1 MRHTLTLLTAFT
13 FANTLNAQF
22 DALPDSNATWTE
34 SFWIGPGSP
43 YEGFH
48 YAYDAVSPDTVY
60 NGDVYKKL
68 LETYTSNGTVYGTY
82 YGGALRDNGLGQV
95 YFWAPGA
102 PDPAL
107 LYDFDVAVGDTLYN
121 VAGLFPNDVRVYDLD
136 TVVVNGTSRR
146 RVMVECLNGPQY
158 YGEEWIQGIGSIH
171 GLLHATPC
179 GSVSGIGELV
189 CMTVNDTV
197 QWGVNVGAVGDC
209 SLLLGA
215 TEAAVDERVGL
226 YPNPAEDRLSIT
238 CGACVPLRASIVA
251 MDGRVMLQQP
261 LATRTMDVS
270 AMPAGVYLLRV
281 QQADGTVLTARF
293 VKR

>member
-1 MRHTLTLLTAFT
+1 MRHTLTLLMAVTIACT
-13 FANTLNAQF
+13 SNAQF
-22 DALPDSNATWTE
+22 DALPDSDATWTE
-34 SFWIGPGSP
+34 SFWVGPGYP

-48 YAYDAVSPDTVY
+48 YAYDAVFPDTVY
-60 NGDVYKKL
+60 NGDVYRKL
-68 LETYTSNGTVYGTY
+68 METYSNNGTVYGTN

-107 LYDFDVAVGDTLYN
+107 LYDFDVAVGDTLYD
-121 VAGLFPNDVRVYDLD
+121 VAGLFITDVRVLGVD
-136 TVVVNGTSRR
+136 TVIVNGTPRR
-146 RVMVECLNGPQY
+146 RVSVECLDGPSF
-158 YGEEWIQGIGSIH
+158 YGEEWTQGIGSNH
-171 GLLHATPC
+171 GLVHGTPC

-197 QWGVNVGAVGDC
+197 QWGVNAGAVGDC

-215 TEAAVDERVGL
+215 AEAAVDERVGL

-238 CGACVPLRASIVA
+238 CGACVPLCASIVA
-251 MDGRVMLQQP
+251 MDGRVVHQQA
-261 LATRTMDVS
+261 LATRTIDVS

-281 QQADGTVLTARF
+281 QQGDGKVLTKRF